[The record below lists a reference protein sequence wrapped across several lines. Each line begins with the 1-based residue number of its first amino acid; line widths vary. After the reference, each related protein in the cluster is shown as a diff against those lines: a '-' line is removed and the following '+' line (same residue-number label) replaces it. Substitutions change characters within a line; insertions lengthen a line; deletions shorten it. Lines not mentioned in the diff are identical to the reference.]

1 MCVLFCSC
9 LVALTFSAVVFCLHS
24 NIPQAVLEQKEM
36 CPGVLQSDHTTRTEM
51 PISAISG
58 FGRGSKGWQRGKMY
72 LLRTG
77 NGTMRLKLIRG
88 LY

>member
-24 NIPQAVLEQKEM
+24 NTPHVVLEQKEM
-36 CPGVLQSDHTTRTEM
+36 CPGVLQSDHTTRMEM
-51 PISAISG
+51 PISAISD
-58 FGRGSKGWQRGKMY
+58 FGRVSKGWQRGKIY
-72 LLRTG
+72 LLRAG
-77 NGTMRLKLIRG
+77 NGKMRLKLIRG